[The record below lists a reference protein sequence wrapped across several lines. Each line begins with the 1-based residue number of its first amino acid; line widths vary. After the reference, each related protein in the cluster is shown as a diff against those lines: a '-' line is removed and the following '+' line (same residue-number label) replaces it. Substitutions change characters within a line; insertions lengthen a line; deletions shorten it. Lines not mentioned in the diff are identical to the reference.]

1 MIIEFFSKSILGGG
15 RVSHAARTERLI
27 SMNVV
32 NRGIKNRMIDA
43 VIYIILLILALSCL
57 IPVYHIFVLSLSD
70 KYAIAA
76 NRVTFWPIGF
86 QTYAYERIFTDGRTL
101 RAMMVSVGRTVIG
114 TVLNMIILVLA
125 AYPLSLEREELK
137 GRDFLMWFL
146 YIPAFFGGGLIPTYL
161 QMKNLHLVNNPLV
174 LIINGGLFTVGN
186 SIILLNF
193 FRNLPK
199 GLSESA
205 KMDGATHFD
214 ILFRIFIPL
223 SKASLATLTLFN
235 MVGLWNEWFNGMIY
249 LNDMDWYPLQTLLQQ
264 KISNPIDPTKMTKEE
279 LELAMKLSDRTLIS
293 AQIFVSTVPIML
305 VYPFLQKYFMTGI
318 VLGSVKE

>member
-1 MIIEFFSKSILGGG
+1 
-15 RVSHAARTERLI
+15 
-27 SMNVV
+27 
-32 NRGIKNRMIDA
+32 
-43 VIYIILLILALSCL
+43 
-57 IPVYHIFVLSLSD
+57 
-70 KYAIAA
+70 
-76 NRVTFWPIGF
+76 
-86 QTYAYERIFTDGRTL
+86 
-101 RAMMVSVGRTVIG
+101 
-114 TVLNMIILVLA
+114 
-125 AYPLSLEREELK
+125 
-137 GRDFLMWFL
+137 
-146 YIPAFFGGGLIPTYL
+146 
-161 QMKNLHLVNNPLV
+161 
-174 LIINGGLFTVGN
+174 
-186 SIILLNF
+186 
-193 FRNLPK
+193 
-199 GLSESA
+199 
-205 KMDGATHFD
+205 MDGATHFD